1 MNLLKCTKVLFTK
14 RGLSKNVGFYIY
26 SAIIIFHAIIL
37 IVFYNKKFDLL
48 KNKIKILTIAI
59 KYLNQKKSD
68 KNYRNRIKKETR
80 KKN

>member
-1 MNLLKCTKVLFTK
+1 MKLLKCTKVLFTK

-26 SAIIIFHAIIL
+26 SAIIIFHEIIL